1 MPDDRSNIDKYNR
14 GGSKYDPRGGNGP
27 TGSGN
32 NNNGG
37 KNRYG
42 DRNPYGAGGS
52 GKP

>member
-1 MPDDRSNIDKYNR
+1 MPDDRNNLSQYNK

-32 NNNGG
+32 NSGN

-42 DRNPYGAGGS
+42 DKNPYTG